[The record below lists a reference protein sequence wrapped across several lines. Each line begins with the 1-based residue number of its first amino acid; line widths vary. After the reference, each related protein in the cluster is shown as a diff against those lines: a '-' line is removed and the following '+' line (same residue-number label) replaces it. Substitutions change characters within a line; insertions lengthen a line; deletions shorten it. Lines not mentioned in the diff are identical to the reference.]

1 MCACV
6 CVCAV
11 CVRVCELCVCACVCA
26 RVCACVCVR
35 VCGVC
40 VCVCM
45 CVRVCACAQ
54 AALQHS
60 TYNTRHDRVLRILYN
75 HMLEN
80 LPKGTTVVVDLD
92 EQPYHLPADLPTDLR
107 LDITILSPGCLHIFE
122 LTICWE
128 NNFLSLRLR
137 KESKY
142 LHLLEVAQNGER
154 QASLHTIQVGYRGII
169 DTKSLQP
176 LFLLSQTT
184 QRDQRTVMRQIAK
197 ATIEESHAIWALRN
211 Q

>member
-1 MCACV
+1 MC
-6 CVCAV
+6 
-11 CVRVCELCVCACVCA
+11 
-26 RVCACVCVR
+26 
-35 VCGVC
+35 VC
-40 VCVCM
+40 VCVCPI
-45 CVRVCACAQ
+45 CLKLGQQRRQTLAHVLSHCQ
-54 AALQHS
+54 AALQHGR
-60 TYNTRHDRVLRILYN
+60 YNIRHDRVLRILYN

-107 LDITILSPGCLHIFE
+107 PDIVILSPGRLHIFE

-128 NNFLSLRLR
+128 NNFLSSRLR

-142 LHLLEVAQNGER
+142 LHLLEVAQNGGR
-154 QASLHTIQVGYRGII
+154 QASLHTIQVGCRGFI